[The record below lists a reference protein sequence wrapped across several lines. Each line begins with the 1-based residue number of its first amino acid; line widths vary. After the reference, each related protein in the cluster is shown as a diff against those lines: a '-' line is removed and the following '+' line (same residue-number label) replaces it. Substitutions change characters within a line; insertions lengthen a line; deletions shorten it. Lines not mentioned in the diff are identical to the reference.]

1 MKIIT
6 KFIDFVKAHPF
17 KCIFIGWLLAF
28 VVPLFFKPGIINK
41 DTKDTLNYYEISFLS
56 ASALFTGI
64 AFAATY
70 SSLMYQRKNL
80 DKQLNLLEKQTKM
93 GVFSEVSKELGSE
106 DFKECRKYIN
116 SSSFDNDLERIK
128 QLTQQKEICL
138 QDFKNICHKDDIS
151 GIDVEE
157 RQHLRKN
164 YNMIIRFCS
173 KMEYLG
179 FIYYNTPTNII
190 VDYYGRTILNM
201 YKRLKSLIEINDGE
215 EIKYLYYH
223 FAYLYN
229 FALRREKEY
238 YEERDNVIKY
248 EFINKS
254 ISQ

>member
-1 MKIIT
+1 MKIFT
-6 KFIDFVKAHPF
+6 KFSDFVKAHPF

-93 GVFSEVSKELGSE
+93 DVFSEVSKELGSE

-128 QLTQQKEICL
+128 KITQQEEIYL
-138 QDFKNICHKDDIS
+138 QDFKDTCYKDDIK
-151 GIDVEE
+151 GIDEGE
-157 RQHLRKN
+157 RQYLRKN

-179 FIYYNTPTNII
+179 FIYYSTPTNII
-190 VDYYGRTILNM
+190 
-201 YKRLKSLIEINDGE
+201 K
-215 EIKYLYYH
+215 
-223 FAYLYN
+223 
-229 FALRREKEY
+229 
-238 YEERDNVIKY
+238 
-248 EFINKS
+248 
-254 ISQ
+254 